1 MDLVFS
7 EFLILR
13 GLEGTLVV
21 GELGCFVE
29 AVVGEGVCLG
39 DGVEVEKLEDLA
51 EEELD
56 CFEGPRRVAAKVL
69 LWRMGP

>member
-1 MDLVFS
+1 M
-7 EFLILR
+7 E
-13 GLEGTLVV
+13 
-21 GELGCFVE
+21 ELGWFVGA
-29 AVVGEGVCLG
+29 AVGAGVCLG
-39 DGVEVEKLEDLA
+39 GGVEAEKLEDLA